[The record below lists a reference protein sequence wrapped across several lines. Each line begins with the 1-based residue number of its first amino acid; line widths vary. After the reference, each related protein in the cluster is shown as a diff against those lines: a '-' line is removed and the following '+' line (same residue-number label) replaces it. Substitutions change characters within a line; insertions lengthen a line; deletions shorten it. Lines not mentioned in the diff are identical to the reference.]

1 MAKNTDSG
9 EKSSNKSSKKS
20 VKQLRI
26 FIRSVIDF
34 FYDERTHKVFGL
46 FLLLFSVYLFVAC
59 ISYFFTFNS
68 AHTAGQTDH
77 DLVKAHGWSLLIQK
91 DIVAANWLGKLG
103 AVLADTFIWQWFGVM
118 SLAFVLLFF
127 ITGAR
132 IVFHAK
138 ILPLAK
144 TVGYSFL
151 GMIFFSTLLG
161 FIFHSGKLTV
171 LGGGYGYQ
179 ANVWLQG
186 ILGVIGTGA
195 LLIFCA
201 LVFLVVVYNISF
213 ARKPKP
219 VEAVQPLAAAAATA
233 ATAMPLTKSDILT
246 KAEELIS
253 APIELTP
260 ESEPFE
266 PVLQKELS
274 PEITSKQ

>member
-1 MAKNTDSG
+1 MAKNAGSDEKPSG
-9 EKSSNKSSKKS
+9 KSSQKRLKR
-20 VKQLRI
+20 LRAVL
-26 FIRSVIDF
+26 RSFIDF

-59 ISYFFTFNS
+59 LSYFFTFNAS
-68 AHTAGQTDH
+68 HTAGQNDH
-77 DLVKAHGWSLLIQK
+77 DLVKTYGWSLLWQK
-91 DIVAANWLGKLG
+91 DVVAANWLGKLG

-127 ITGAR
+127 VTGAR

-138 ILPLAK
+138 ILPLGK
-144 TVGYSFL
+144 TVAYSFL

-186 ILGVIGTGA
+186 ILGAIGTGA

-213 ARKPKP
+213 TRAPKP
-219 VEAVQPLAAAAATA
+219 AESLQPVPVATA
-233 ATAMPLTKSDILT
+233 ATAAVPLTRPDIIA
-246 KAEELIS
+246 K
-253 APIELTP
+253 
-260 ESEPFE
+260 
-266 PVLQKELS
+266 
-274 PEITSKQ
+274 